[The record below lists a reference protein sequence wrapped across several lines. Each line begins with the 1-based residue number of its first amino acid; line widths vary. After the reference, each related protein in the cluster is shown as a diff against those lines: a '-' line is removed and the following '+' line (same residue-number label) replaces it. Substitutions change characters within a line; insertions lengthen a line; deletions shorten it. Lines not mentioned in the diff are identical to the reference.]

1 MERIRDAFL
10 TLLRAGLWEDQA
22 QDTASCLQDQCFPL
36 SAEEW
41 SDVLLMARSQTV
53 IGLVF
58 SGISRLPDELMP
70 QPEQLALWAAET
82 DGLERRNRGMNA
94 VLTEFAGKF
103 IGAGLHPVL
112 QKGQGVAR
120 LYAQPLLRRSGDI
133 DLFFPEP
140 GENAKALE
148 LIRKEGIQ
156 INAAADGSHCY
167 RYRNVIVEHHPDL
180 LDICRPAAKRKIG
193 EEIRRFGYVGSGI
206 VPGLRVPHPALN
218 LLLLSTHILKHAM
231 GKGIGLRQLCDY
243 ARACFVYSGGNSG
256 HKDGCSGMPEAT
268 QDLWPE
274 MARIYREA
282 GVTEWTNLLHSFV
295 TEYLGLPPECTGG
308 TVAETGISGDGDS
321 AANSDRVAG
330 TGGAIW
336 KYTDPSPLMKIVESG
351 GNFGQ
356 YAGLGKRRTGTPAST
371 PASAAAASGKE
382 PAQTAQTATAQ
393 IAQIAQTAQ
402 IAQIAQTAQIA
413 QPPLKAHTGKLH
425 TAMAFVKRFGFSFR
439 YAPGEAVWQCLTLI
453 RGQFSSKKHLK

>member
-1 MERIRDAFL
+1 MERVRDAFL

-22 QDTASCLQDQCFPL
+22 QDTASCLQNQCFPL

-41 SDVLLMARSQTV
+41 SGVLLMARSQTV

-82 DGLERRNRGMNA
+82 DGLERRNRRMNA
-94 VLTEFAGKF
+94 VLAELAGKF

-133 DLFFPEP
+133 DLFFPES
-140 GENAKALE
+140 GEDARALE
-148 LIRKEGIQ
+148 IIRNEGIQ

-167 RYRNVIVEHHPDL
+167 HYRDVIVEHHPDL

-193 EEIRRFGYVGSGI
+193 EEIRRFGYAESGI

-243 ARACFVYSGGNSG
+243 ARACYVYSGGNSG
-256 HKDGCSGMPEAT
+256 HKDGCGGMPAAT
-268 QDLWPE
+268 QSLWLE
-274 MARIYREA
+274 MARIYSKA
-282 GVTEWTNLLHSFV
+282 GITEWTNLLHSFV
-295 TEYLGLPPECTGG
+295 TEYLGLPPECAGGTGTGG
-308 TVAETGISGDGDS
+308 TVAETGISSDG
-321 AANSDRVAG
+321 NSDLNSSRVAE
-330 TGGAIW
+330 TGGATW
-336 KYTDPSPLMKIVESG
+336 KRIDPSPLMKIVESG

-371 PASAAAASGKE
+371 PASAASASGKK
-382 PAQTAQTATAQ
+382 PAQTAQTAQ
-393 IAQIAQTAQ
+393 ISQIAQTAQ
-402 IAQIAQTAQIA
+402 
-413 QPPLKAHTGKLH
+413 PVRKAPTGKLH
-425 TAMAFVKRFGFSFR
+425 TTMAFVKRFGFSFR
-439 YAPGEAVWQCLTLI
+439 YAPGEAVWQVLTLI
-453 RGQFSSKKHLK
+453 RGQFSSGKHLK